1 MQTAIIMLLAL
12 VCAALLYYLFE
23 LCRGLRVAGERLA
36 AHLEDETTARLDV
49 SCPNASAEALLQEVN
64 ALLERRLAEGADY
77 RRKEED
83 LRRQI
88 ADVSHDLRTPLTSIL
103 GYLQL
108 LEEQDLTPEQKG
120 ECLAVIR
127 GRAATLQTLITS
139 FYDLSRLEG
148 GQWQLERE
156 ELDLKR
162 IVQDQLASAYETLER
177 AGMPPEVDIAPDL
190 PLVWGDQKAA
200 VRVVS
205 NLLTNALTHGA
216 APLRFSLRRA
226 GEGVAARFTNGAPTM
241 TQVQVEQVFQRS
253 YTSDPSRTG
262 QGTGLGLAIVRAL
275 MERMG
280 GEARADLADGQF
292 TVTLTFRAVRDL
304 GLT

>member
-1 MQTAIIMLLAL
+1 MQTALILLLAL
-12 VCAALLYYLFE
+12 LCAALLGYLAV
-23 LCRGLRVAGERLA
+23 LGGGLRRAKERLA
-36 AHLEDETTARLDV
+36 AHLRDETTARLDV
-49 SCPNASAEALLQEVN
+49 SCPNASAEALLQEIN

-77 RRKEED
+77 RRKERD

-120 ECLAVIR
+120 EYLAVIR
-127 GRAATLQTLITS
+127 GRAATLQSLITS

-162 IVQDQLASAYETLER
+162 VVQDQLASAYETLEQ
-177 AGMPPEVDIAPDL
+177 AGMPPEVDIAHDVPT
-190 PLVWGDQKAA
+190 VWGDPKAA

-205 NLLTNALTHGA
+205 NLLTNALTHGV
-216 APLRFSLRRA
+216 APLRVSLSRE

-241 TQVQVEQVFQRS
+241 TQTQVEQVFQRS

-262 QGTGLGLAIVRAL
+262 RNTGLGLAIVRAL

-280 GEARADLADGQF
+280 GEATAHLANGQF
-292 TVTLTFRAVRDL
+292 TVTLTFRAVRGL
-304 GLT
+304 GRA

>member
-1 MQTAIIMLLAL
+1 MQTAIILLLAL
-12 VCAALLYYLFE
+12 VCAALLSYIAVLNAG
-23 LCRGLRVAGERLA
+23 LDRGRERLK
-36 AHLEDETTARLDV
+36 AHLRDETTARLDV
-49 SCPNASAEALLQEVN
+49 PCPNAAAEALLQEVN
-64 ALLERRLAEGADY
+64 ALLEQRLAEGADY
-77 RRKEED
+77 RRKEQD

-108 LEEQDLTPEQKG
+108 LEDQELTSEQKG
-120 ECLAVIR
+120 EYLGVIR

-148 GQWQLERE
+148 GQWELEQTA
-156 ELDLKR
+156 LDLER

-177 AGMPPEVDIAPDL
+177 AGLTPQVDVQPGLPP
-190 PLVWGDQKAA
+190 VWGDQKAA

-205 NLLTNALTHGA
+205 NLLTNALHHGA
-216 APLRFSLRRA
+216 PPLEVGLCRA
-226 GEGVAARFTNGAPTM
+226 GSMVTLRVTNAAPGM
-241 TQVQVEQVFQRS
+241 TAEEARRVFERS
-253 YTSDPSRTG
+253 YTADPARTG

-280 GEARADLADGQF
+280 GGAQATLEGGRF
-292 TVTLTFRAVRDL
+292 TLQVAWPAV
-304 GLT
+304 GA

>member
-12 VCAALLYYLFE
+12 VCAALLGYIAVLSG
-23 LCRGLRVAGERLA
+23 GLRRAKERLGD
-36 AHLEDETTARLDV
+36 HLNHQTTARLDV
-49 SCPNASAEALLQEVN
+49 SCPNASAEALLQEIN
-64 ALLERRLAEGADY
+64 ALLERRQAEGADY
-77 RRKEED
+77 RRKEQD

-162 IVQDQLASAYETLER
+162 VVQDQLASAYETLER
-177 AGMPPEVDIAPDL
+177 AGMPPEVDIADDVP
-190 PLVWGDQKAA
+190 PVWGDPKAV

-216 APLRFSLRRA
+216 APLRFSLRRE
-226 GEGVAARFTNGAPTM
+226 GERVAARFTNGAPTM
-241 TQVQVEQVFQRS
+241 TQAQVERVFQRS

-262 QGTGLGLAIVRAL
+262 RNTGLGLAIVQAL
-275 MERMG
+275 MERMDG
-280 GEARADLADGQF
+280 GATASLEDGQF
-292 TVTLTFRAVRDL
+292 TVTLTFRAVR
-304 GLT
+304 GLSRT